1 MTFSSDH
8 THTVSVNEG
17 EEVTYLLANGATT
30 DMEVWSRIKDS
41 IDAHHGVRYATK
53 AAGSVGNIT
62 REPRTYRV
70 MISGHVTSAFEF
82 KSNTIQV
89 TDHAGEVYS
98 IDVGTFE
105 VID

>member
-1 MTFSSDH
+1 
-8 THTVSVNEG
+8 
-17 EEVTYLLANGATT
+17 
-30 DMEVWSRIKDS
+30 
-41 IDAHHGVRYATK
+41 
-53 AAGSVGNIT
+53 
-62 REPRTYRV
+62 